1 MSKANAFLKG
11 IFGVDP
17 LEEKPTGIRG
27 ILHTDDYHHFTI
39 VDDLGNSIHEFS
51 GAKLANKCLPGDH
64 VHWSEG
70 ECSLDLRGGHSPI
83 VGTVALTSKT
93 RYGLTS
99 RGIPIYLF
107 VPYDKSYPNFIVGC
121 SEKDLSRN
129 QIGIIKFDDWK
140 ENSMFPRGNLQEL
153 LGPSGKYEAEYQAL
167 IWNACPWK
175 WPKGPYEIQTREKP
189 SRQRI
194 EGFTFNID
202 PEGCKDIDDVFTFVK
217 LGGKSDTNENTRD
230 RWRVTITISDVAT
243 YVENGSV
250 EDIFAS
256 LISQTLYDNQ
266 GKVLRPMLPT
276 EYSEQTCSLQPGK
289 ESVGISLQFEWDGHD
304 ISNME
309 WFESSFINNQTFTYE
324 EFQDSDSVYKPI
336 LAAIASHL
344 AKKGITDS
352 HEWVEHMMIFYN
364 KEAGKLL
371 KESGMGILR
380 RHAAPEWERLE
391 KYKTHVPELMQLAFS
406 SAEYCLAEE
415 TNTDHYGLESNTY
428 AHASSPIRRYAD
440 LVNQRILKLLIR
452 KTNERFIV
460 PQAMIDMNLRSK
472 MIRRFAR
479 DLDFL
484 QAIHEDK
491 TECKG
496 IIVDRI
502 SISEEEYKIRIY
514 IPTWKRIVSA
524 TYKRVSENTVLSR
537 DETKQVDVTEFREVT
552 VQYAINRNLT
562 NWKDRIIIHIH

>member
-1 MSKANAFLKG
+1 
-11 IFGVDP
+11 
-17 LEEKPTGIRG
+17 
-27 ILHTDDYHHFTI
+27 
-39 VDDLGNSIHEFS
+39 
-51 GAKLANKCLPGDH
+51 
-64 VHWSEG
+64 
-70 ECSLDLRGGHSPI
+70 
-83 VGTVALTSKT
+83 
-93 RYGLTS
+93 
-99 RGIPIYLF
+99 
-107 VPYDKSYPNFIVGC
+107 
-121 SEKDLSRN
+121 
-129 QIGIIKFDDWK
+129 
-140 ENSMFPRGNLQEL
+140 
-153 LGPSGKYEAEYQAL
+153 
-167 IWNACPWK
+167 
-175 WPKGPYEIQTREKP
+175 
-189 SRQRI
+189 
-194 EGFTFNID
+194 
-202 PEGCKDIDDVFTFVK
+202 
-217 LGGKSDTNENTRD
+217 
-230 RWRVTITISDVAT
+230 VAT

-266 GKVLRPMLPT
+266 GTVLRPMLPV
-276 EYSEQTCSLQPGK
+276 EYSEQICSLQPGK
-289 ESVGISLQFEWDGHD
+289 ESVGISLQFEWNGHE

-309 WFESSFINNQTFTYE
+309 WFESSFVNNQSFTYD
-324 EFQDSDSVYKPI
+324 EFQNSDSPYKSV
-336 LAAIASHL
+336 LADIASHL
-344 AKKGITDS
+344 AQTTSTDS
-352 HEWVEHMMIFYN
+352 HEWVEQMMIFYN

-380 RHAAPEWERLE
+380 RHAAPEWDRLE
-391 KYKTHVPELMQLAFS
+391 KYKTHVPELMLLAFS

-415 TNTDHYGLESNTY
+415 TDTEHYGLHSHTY

-491 TECKG
+491 MECKG
-496 IIVDRI
+496 IIVDCI
-502 SISEEEYKIRIY
+502 AISEEQYKIRIY

-537 DETKQVDVTEFREVT
+537 DETKQVDVTEFREVM